1 MLSFTRIKDWPLGSQ
16 VCLTMPTEQVEEA
29 NEDILDLEKSMTK
42 SEISKAKSLAEKC
55 VMSDYQTWIW

>member
-1 MLSFTRIKDWPLGSQ
+1 
-16 VCLTMPTEQVEEA
+16 MPTEQVEEA